1 MHHVKIYIQN
11 ALVSLLIWFFTS
23 NSQRAAKVSIYYAHK
38 SEKMEHSQHCGFSA
52 GAQVKNLFSEL
63 PVGALWYSEGA
74 TSPSASFK
82 KAATHNLHADRM
94 D

>member
-11 ALVSLLIWFFTS
+11 ALVCLLIWFFTS

-38 SEKMEHSQHCGFSA
+38 VRKWNTQHCGFSA
-52 GAQVKNLFSEL
+52 GAQVKNLFSKL
-63 PVGALWYSEGA
+63 PVGALWYSKSA